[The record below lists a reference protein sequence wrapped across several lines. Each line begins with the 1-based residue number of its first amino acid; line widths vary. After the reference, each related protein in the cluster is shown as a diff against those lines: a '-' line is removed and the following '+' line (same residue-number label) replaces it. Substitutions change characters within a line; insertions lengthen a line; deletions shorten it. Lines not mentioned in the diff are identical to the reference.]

1 MEINYT
7 ERMLTYY
14 PEVIQKILEFQ
25 AIIDS
30 EAPEIE
36 ALSNGVERVTTD
48 AYLTT
53 MTEERVTQ
61 WEHLLGIQPLSD
73 STLSNRRDTIIARI
87 RGSGKLNTELINLIV
102 YTFTGG
108 TAKSFV
114 KDGTLYVRITPPPEN
129 KQYQFKD
136 VEQEIMRKVPAH
148 LGCEITRNYYTWNDV
163 ISDYPT
169 WETLSSQHDSWNDV
183 LLLITD

>member
-1 MEINYT
+1 MIE
-7 ERMLTYY
+7 YY

-25 AIIDS
+25 AIIDG

-36 ALSNGVERVTTD
+36 ALSDGVERVTTG

-53 MTEERVTQ
+53 MSEERTVQ
-61 WEHLLGIQPLSD
+61 WEHLLGIQPLLD
-73 STLSNRRDTIIARI
+73 STLDQRRDTIIARI
-87 RGSGKLNTELINLIV
+87 RGTGKLNTELINLIV

-114 KDGTLYVRITPPPEN
+114 NNGTLYIRITPPPEN

-148 LGCEITRNYYTWNDV
+148 LRCEITRNYYTWNDV
-163 ISDYPT
+163 KNDYST
-169 WETLSSQHDSWNDV
+169 WETLSTEQDSWNSV